1 MWILYLSIYFK
12 LFNFTCHCRA
22 VRTSKS
28 QFSPPGL
35 PRSNLNWV
43 HTAHFW
49 LSALSWPADEWP
61 TDGMEYIAAQD
72 RIPATMEQSRSWLRY
87 HTEHGSTWEL
97 QPPGD
102 DRTLWMAGTMDGWGA
117 FEGRSYAFGQE
128 PPKAVAVVEP
138 EPESLNQKQKQIL
151 TRAIHP
157 QRQRHFMLIKC
168 VDIEQLRVMLS
179 YTWQARKL

>member
-1 MWILYLSIYFK
+1 
-12 LFNFTCHCRA
+12 
-22 VRTSKS
+22 
-28 QFSPPGL
+28 
-35 PRSNLNWV
+35 
-43 HTAHFW
+43 
-49 LSALSWPADEWP
+49 
-61 TDGMEYIAAQD
+61 MEYIAAQD

-117 FEGRSYAFGQE
+117 FEGQE
-128 PPKAVAVVEP
+128 LCIWTRAAEGSGSGRARTRVS
-138 EPESLNQKQKQIL
+138 ESETETDSL

-179 YTWQARKL
+179 YT